1 MVTEAS
7 ELKNVFL
14 RYQKH
19 DPICLCLTYA
29 QRPPGQRDHFF
40 KNRKKKEE
48 EEEQQQEQQQQQQQ
62 EQQQQQRQATT
73 TTTITMT
80 ITITI
85 TTATTITT
93 TTGLFT
99 IIKLNKLKQPLKI
112 LLDSRCKSL
121 SSNQYVDVKSFGP
134 SLPAKPLF

>member
-1 MVTEAS
+1 MVPEAS

-48 EEEQQQEQQQQQQQ
+48 EEEQQQQQQ

-73 TTTITMT
+73 TTTIT

-85 TTATTITT
+85 ATATTITT

>member
-1 MVTEAS
+1 MVPEAS

-48 EEEQQQEQQQQQQQ
+48 EEEEQQQ

-73 TTTITMT
+73 TITITITM
-80 ITITI
+80 TITI

-134 SLPAKPLF
+134 SLPAKALF